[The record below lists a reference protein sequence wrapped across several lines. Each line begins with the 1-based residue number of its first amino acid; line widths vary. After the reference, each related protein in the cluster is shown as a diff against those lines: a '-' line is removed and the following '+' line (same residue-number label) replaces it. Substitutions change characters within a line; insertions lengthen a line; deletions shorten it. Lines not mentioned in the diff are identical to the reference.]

1 MATTSISPSPPKP
14 KFSFAGGGG
23 WRRPPHTPP
32 FWRNEE
38 DHPSQPMSL
47 LRYDGRRGGDVH
59 ITVVL
64 LDARFLDALR
74 RHGLSPHASEL
85 ILAPSSPL
93 TLPNNTIK
101 GLGLLLRHLVHACAD
116 VYFKQG
122 DMLTISFRRSKVF
135 LSVKS
140 AVAGGGSK
148 MMGQGWRWTGMS
160 CRRSCAT

>member
-1 MATTSISPSPPKP
+1 MGQPIQIRSRDRPLRRLRRWQLRQSAPPRPNQNSPSL
-14 KFSFAGGGG
+14 GGG

-93 TLPNNTIK
+93 TPLNDTIK

-140 AVAGGGSK
+140 AVTGGG
-148 MMGQGWRWTGMS
+148 QR
-160 CRRSCAT
+160 